1 MSASALAAMAQRQP
15 QTQGTVMATSGR
27 VGSASAA
34 ALAAMAQR
42 QPQNSGGSHGLEGG
56 ATNECNLPGLGVQPA
71 EQFNV
76 GNPLA
81 KILSRSCC
89 WITRSWNLVSH
100 FARMWANG
108 MGGIL
113 LFMEAGGAPGG
124 LLNNQMVGRGS
135 MSLGQQT
142 NRIMRMLAA
151 SRTRGKSGCW
161 LIWSLARGYAK
172 DRDKS

>member
-1 MSASALAAMAQRQP
+1 MAQRQP
-15 QTQGTVMATSGR
+15 QTQGTVMAASGR

-76 GNPLA
+76 GHPLA
-81 KILSRSCC
+81 KILSRLHC
-89 WITRSWNLVSH
+89 WITRSRKIVSH
-100 FARMWANG
+100 FARMWAG
-108 MGGIL
+108 GVGGIL

-124 LLNNQMVGRGS
+124 LLNNQMVGCGL
-135 MSLGQQT
+135 MSLGRQT

-151 SRTRGKSGCW
+151 SRTRGKNDCW
-161 LIWSLARGYAK
+161 SIWSLAHGYAN
-172 DRDKS
+172 DGNES

>member
-1 MSASALAAMAQRQP
+1 VSALAAMAQQQP
-15 QTQGTVMATSGR
+15 QTQGTVMTASSR

-42 QPQNSGGSHGLEGG
+42 QLQNSGGSHGLGGGG
-56 ATNECNLPGLGVQPA
+56 ATKECDLPGLGVRPA

-76 GNPLA
+76 GHPSA
-81 KILSRSCC
+81 KISSRLRC
-89 WITRSWNLVSH
+89 WITRSWRIVSH
-100 FARMWANG
+100 FARMWADG
-108 MGGIL
+108 VGGIL
-113 LFMEAGGAPGG
+113 LFMEAGGASGG
-124 LLNNQMVGRGS
+124 LLNNHMVGRGL
-135 MSLGQQT
+135 MSSGQQT

-172 DRDKS
+172 DGDKS